1 MQHVL
6 SSRPLNPAA
15 ILLLLA
21 GAVLAIDPAI
31 WLAKSWLDPAYDSAG
46 YLVFAITVGLFLWSA
61 SSPLLSQA
69 ENQHKQAAIA
79 LLIVSALVRLASQML
94 AINTI
99 GALCL
104 VVDVFALAILLR
116 LGERARPLS
125 AVWLAAVFMFS
136 LPLER
141 IMQRTIGYGLQQL
154 SADGA
159 CTVLSGF
166 YDNLVCEGTRIVLNG
181 VDVLVDLP
189 CSGAQTLLL
198 GLLGF
203 CIAAAICRARP
214 VAIAVGLIAT
224 LSAACLANL
233 LRISVLAVGIAQPE
247 KFGGLNVMAQ
257 PWHDLI
263 GLGALLIVCTVLI
276 AWVRMSWRPAWE
288 SAAVWFALP
297 QFRMPSR
304 RKAVVGAASALLV
317 SLIITGLPRTALD
330 VSAPAVAQSLPLSLQ
345 GHLKQSVQLTD
356 RERTFFNQFGGWS
369 AKAEYGPHG
378 LMLVNTSSPL
388 RHLHGPEDCL
398 RGLGYE
404 VEYLGA
410 VFEPFPTAVYRAIA
424 PDGTR
429 YRIDVSFVS
438 DRGSV
443 TTNVA
448 TAVWKWLQGEAGNW
462 TAIQRISPEALA
474 PEQHAQFNRAVIAA
488 LDLKSVAQSP
498 ILKGTN

>member
-1 MQHVL
+1 MQHVF
-6 SSRPLNPAA
+6 SSRALSAPTV
-15 ILLLLA
+15 LLLLA
-21 GAVLAIDPAI
+21 GLVLAIDPAI
-31 WLAKSWLDPAYDSAG
+31 WLVKSWLDPAYDSSG
-46 YLVFAITVGLFLWSA
+46 YLVFAITLGLFVWSA
-61 SSPLLSQA
+61 SSPLKVRG
-69 ENQHKQAAIA
+69 ENRHKQTAIA
-79 LLIVSALVRLASQML
+79 LLILSALVRLASQIL

-116 LGERARPLS
+116 LPQRARPVS
-125 AVWLAAVFMFS
+125 AFWLAAVFVFS

-141 IMQRTIGYGLQQL
+141 IIQRTIGYGLQQM

-166 YDNLVCEGTRIVLNG
+166 YSNLVCEGTRIVVNG

-203 CIAAAICRARP
+203 CVAAAFCRAKP
-214 VAIAVGLIAT
+214 IAVVAGLTAT
-224 LSAACLANL
+224 VATACVANL
-233 LRISVLAVGIAQPE
+233 LRIAVLAVGLAEPG
-247 KFGGLNVMAQ
+247 KLGGINVMAQ

-263 GLGALLIVCTVLI
+263 GLTALLLVCAVL
-276 AWVRMSWRPAWE
+276 AVWVRLVWRPTQVE
-288 SAAVWFALP
+288 NPNWFALP
-297 QFRMPSR
+297 PPRLPSPR
-304 RKAVVGAASALLV
+304 WTLTGATCALLAALV
-317 SLIITGLPRTALD
+317 ITGLPRTALD
-330 VSAPAVAQSLPLSLQ
+330 VSAPAAAKALPIALT
-345 GHLKQSVQLTD
+345 GHLKRSVQLTP
-356 RERTFFNQFGGWS
+356 RERAFFNQFGGWS

-410 VFEPFPTAVYRAIA
+410 VFEPLPTAVYRAIS

-438 DRGSV
+438 AQGSV

-462 TAIQRISPEALA
+462 TAVQRISPEALA
-474 PEQHAQFNRAVIAA
+474 PEHHARFNTAVIAA
-488 LDLKSVAQSP
+488 LDLSP
-498 ILKGTN
+498 NQKGTN

>member
-1 MQHVL
+1 MQYVL
-6 SSRPLNPAA
+6 PFRHFNPTA

-31 WLAKSWLDPAYDSAG
+31 WLVQSWLDPAYDSAG

-69 ENQHKQAAIA
+69 ENQHKQFAIA
-79 LLIVSALVRLASQML
+79 LLVVSAIVRLASQML

-116 LGERARPLS
+116 LPERARPLS
-125 AVWLAAVFMFS
+125 AVWLAGVFMFS

-141 IMQRTIGYGLQQL
+141 ILQRTIGYGLQQL

-214 VAIAVGLIAT
+214 VALAVGLIAT
-224 LSAACLANL
+224 LSTAGIANL
-233 LRISVLAVGIAQPE
+233 LRISVLAVGIAEPQ
-247 KFGGLNVMAQ
+247 KFAGLNVMAQ

-263 GLGALLIVCTVLI
+263 GLGALLLVCAVLMV
-276 AWVRMSWRPAWE
+276 WVRLAWQPVGTR
-288 SAAVWFALP
+288 SAVTSVLP
-297 QFRMPSR
+297 QIRMPSPR
-304 RKAVVGAASALLV
+304 WALAGAVCTLFVALV
-317 SLIITGLPRTALD
+317 ITSLPRTALD
-330 VSAPAVAQSLPLSLQ
+330 VSAPAIARSLPVSLH
-345 GHLKQSVQLTD
+345 GHLKKSVELTD
-356 RERTFFNQFGGWS
+356 RERAFFNQFGGWS
-369 AKAEYGPHG
+369 AKGEYGPHG

-424 PDGTR
+424 PDGAR

-462 TAIQRISPEALA
+462 TAVQRISPEALA
-474 PEQHAQFNRAVIAA
+474 PKQHAHFNRAVIAA